1 MTSPSDIDGA
11 PAGPYEGSKRGASL
25 HFSASR
31 GGVSMQATDRL
42 VPLARAPLVT
52 VLFALAVAAW
62 QVDARHPL
70 RIWPP
75 PWTVMLAP

>member
-1 MTSPSDIDGA
+1 
-11 PAGPYEGSKRGASL
+11 
-25 HFSASR
+25 
-31 GGVSMQATDRL
+31 MQATDRL